1 MAQTIQEVMTTN
13 PLTVDANATTT
24 EIAQVMRDNDI
35 GDVIVTRDGEVQGI
49 VTDRDIVVRALADHP
64 HPDEVN
70 AGEIASRDLT
80 FLHPTDSVSEAV
92 QTLRDKAVRRL
103 PVIDERGRP
112 VGIVS
117 LGDLAMERDPDSV
130 LSDISAAPPNS

>member
-64 HPDEVN
+64 QPSEVN
-70 AGEIASRDLT
+70 AGEIASPDVVC
-80 FLHPTDSVSEAV
+80 LHPTDTVE
-92 QTLRDKAVRRL
+92 DAVRTVREKAIRRV
-103 PVIDERGRP
+103 PVVDERGRP

-117 LGDLAMERDPDSV
+117 LGDLAMERDPDSA

>member
-49 VTDRDIVVRALADHP
+49 VTDRDIVVRALADRP

-70 AGEIASRDLT
+70 AGEIASRDVT
-80 FLHPTDSVSEAV
+80 CLHPTDSVNEAV
-92 QTLRDKAVRRL
+92 STLRDRAVRRL
-103 PVIDERGRP
+103 PVVDDGGRP

-130 LSDISAAPPNS
+130 LSDISAAPPTS